1 MKRQFAL
8 GLGVAAVI
16 LTIPFASKLPVV
28 AGLFH
33 SDVAIAKAM
42 QHPKVALNLVGEK
55 QIISKDAQG
64 KEVISWQGTNQLS
77 VQSGDVLRYRLVGK
91 NEGDRA
97 VKNLTLNQP
106 IPKGTVFILKS
117 AQAVVASQS
126 AQITYSIDGG
136 RSFVAAP
143 TVQVT
148 LANGKVETRPA
159 PAEAYTHIRWNL
171 PGTLAAKAPI
181 SAEYQVKVR

>member
-8 GLGVAAVI
+8 GLGIAVVT
-16 LTIPFASKLPVV
+16 LTIPFASKLPAVS
-28 AGLFH
+28 GLFN
-33 SDVAIAKAM
+33 SDVAIAKSM
-42 QHPKVALNLVGEK
+42 QHPRVQLALIGEK
-55 QIISKDAQG
+55 QMISKDAQG
-64 KEVISWQGTNQLS
+64 KETVSWQGGQLS
-77 VQSGDVLRYRLVGK
+77 AQPGDVLRYRLTGQ
-91 NEGDRA
+91 NEGDRP

-106 IPKGTVFILKS
+106 IPKGTIFVLKS
-117 AQAVVASQS
+117 AQAPANQS

-171 PGTLAAKAPI
+171 PDTLAAKAPVT
-181 SAEYQVKVR
+181 AEYQVKVR

>member
-1 MKRQFAL
+1 MKRQFVI

-16 LTIPFASKLPVV
+16 LTMPFASKLPVV
-28 AGLFH
+28 AELFR

-42 QHPKVALNLVGEK
+42 QHPKVQLNLVGEK
-55 QIISKDAQG
+55 QVISKDAQG
-64 KEVISWQGTNQLS
+64 KETISWQSANQLV
-77 VQSGDVLRYRLVGK
+77 VQSGNVLRYRLVGK
-91 NEGDRA
+91 NEGDRPI
-97 VKNLTLNQP
+97 KNLTLKQP

-117 AQAVVASQS
+117 AQANNQS

-143 TVQVT
+143 TVQIT

-159 PAEAYTHIRWNL
+159 PPEAYTHIRWNL
-171 PGTLAAKAPI
+171 PGMLAAKAPI
-181 SAEYQVKVR
+181 SVEYQVKVR

>member
-28 AGLFH
+28 AGLFN

-55 QIISKDAQG
+55 QVIRKDEKG
-64 KEVISWQGTNQLS
+64 KDVITWQSANQLS
-77 VQSGDVLRYRLVGK
+77 VQSGDVLRYRLMGK
-91 NEGDRA
+91 NEGDRP

-106 IPKGTVFILKS
+106 IPNGTVFVLKS
-117 AQAVVASQS
+117 AKAVSSEPAL
-126 AQITYSIDGG
+126 ITYSIDSG

-159 PAEAYTHIRWNL
+159 PAEAYTNIRWNL
-171 PGTLAAKAPI
+171 PNTLAAKAPVN
-181 SAEYQVKVR
+181 AEYQVKVR

>member
-1 MKRQFAL
+1 MKRQFAI
-8 GLGVAAVI
+8 GLGVAAAI
-16 LTIPFASKLPVV
+16 LTVPFASKLPVV

-42 QHPKVALNLVGEK
+42 QHPKVQLNLIAEK
-55 QIISKDAQG
+55 QVISKDAQG
-64 KEVISWQGTNQLS
+64 KEVISWKGGNSLA
-77 VQSGDVLRYRLVGK
+77 VQAGDVLRYRLMGK
-91 NEGDRA
+91 NESDRPI
-97 VKNLTLNQP
+97 KNLTLNQP
-106 IPKGTVFILKS
+106 IPKGTVLVLKS
-117 AQAVVASQS
+117 AQAASNRS
-126 AQITYSIDGG
+126 AQIIYSIDGG

-143 TVQVT
+143 TVKVT

-171 PGTLAAKAPI
+171 AGLLAAKAPI